1 MRVFHRAV
9 TKKKDQNIIV
19 TSKRPIRSLRGAAH
33 RTQHDTS
40 LPKHYKNVNGQPTA
54 RGAARNRVAKCTWCT
69 AIKGRARQQKVLTSS
84 MRLQGPGQC
93 QRLRR
98 RAPWD
103 VPRGQQRWF
112 HAVPAFPR
120 PKRRETSG
128 WGKEPWMNRVFSI
141 NQGYKV
147 KKRACAARQGDSVPL
162 RVLTNEPVTCRRAL
176 WATRQALG
184 DDGPSWLQLV

>member
-1 MRVFHRAV
+1 MRECMKRDPCWLHGALHRRLTLRPAKNIDSGSGSPGDFPISESRTCKQNKCVFLLGSH
-9 TKKKDQNIIV
+9 KKKEQILIV

-33 RTQHDTS
+33 RTQHDTA
-40 LPKHYKNVNGQPTA
+40 LPKHYKNVDGQPTA

-112 HAVPAFPR
+112 HAVEASP
-120 PKRRETSG
+120 
-128 WGKEPWMNRVFSI
+128 
-141 NQGYKV
+141 
-147 KKRACAARQGDSVPL
+147 
-162 RVLTNEPVTCRRAL
+162 
-176 WATRQALG
+176 
-184 DDGPSWLQLV
+184 

>member
-1 MRVFHRAV
+1 VRVFHWEV
-9 TKKKDQNIIV
+9 TKKNDQNMIV

-69 AIKGRARQQKVLTSS
+69 TIKGRARQQKLLTSS

-93 QRLRR
+93 QRLRQ

-103 VPRGQQRWF
+103 VSRGQQRWF

-128 WGKEPWMNRVFSI
+128 GGKAAVDEPSLLNQPGLQSQKTRVRRS
-141 NQGYKV
+141 
-147 KKRACAARQGDSVPL
+147 AR
-162 RVLTNEPVTCRRAL
+162 
-176 WATRQALG
+176 
-184 DDGPSWLQLV
+184 